1 MRRSLLS
8 FFNVLILASLL
19 LVTACSGGG
28 GARNE
33 EPTPTPLP
41 TPMAASKPTYKV
53 ARGDILAQV
62 QFSARVM
69 PAVQEELF
77 FRASGRVRNVY
88 VRNGEEVT
96 QGQVLA
102 DLLQLDEMEA
112 QSRSQALV
120 LRRAE
125 INLEMAWLSQQL
137 AATEMANWDRGYDIR
152 MKMNAYEVELAQ
164 IAYEE
169 TKMNSESLEG
179 DIQDAQITSPMD
191 GKVLTITV
199 LEGQEVSAFQKLV
212 TVGDD
217 SQLEVGATLTSTQMS
232 ELAEG
237 MDAVI
242 ELPNRPGERLTGKVR
257 SLPYPYGTGGGT
269 QTSSADTTG
278 TGGTVDTT
286 TRVEMDDPESL
297 ADFRLGDLVQV
308 TVIMESKEGVL
319 WLPPQAVRT
328 FEGRNFVVVQTD
340 GLPRRQ
346 DVRLG
351 IKNDEKVE
359 ILEGLEE
366 GQVVIAP

>member
-8 FFNVLILASLL
+8 FFNVFALASLL

-28 GARNE
+28 AARNE

-41 TPMAASKPTYKV
+41 TPMAASRPTYKV
-53 ARGDILAQV
+53 QRGDILAQV

-77 FRASGRVRNVY
+77 FRASGRVRKVY
-88 VRNGEEVT
+88 IRNGETVT
-96 QGQVLA
+96 KGQVLA

-112 QSRSQALV
+112 QARSQELT
-120 LRRAE
+120 LRKAE
-125 INLEMAWLSQQL
+125 INLEKAWLNQQL
-137 AATEMANWDRGYDIR
+137 AATQMSEWDRGYEIR
-152 MKMNAYEVELAQ
+152 MKMYAYDVELAQ

-169 TKMNSESLEG
+169 TKMNSQSLEG
-179 DIQDAQITSPMD
+179 NIQDAQIISPLD
-191 GKVLTITV
+191 GKVLNVTV
-199 LEGQEVSAFQKLV
+199 LEGQEANAFQKLI

-217 SQLEVGATLTSTQMS
+217 SKLEVGSTLTSTQMQ

-237 MDAVI
+237 MPATI
-242 ELPNRPGERLTGKVR
+242 ELPNRPGEKLTGKVR
-257 SLPYPYGTGGGT
+257 SLPYPYGTSGGA
-269 QTSSADTTG
+269 QTSSTTTTTTG
-278 TGGTVDTT
+278 ATADTT
-286 TRVEMDDPESL
+286 TRIELDDASSL
-297 ADFRLGDLVQV
+297 EGFRLGDMVNV
-308 TVIMESKEGVL
+308 TVVMESKEGVL
-319 WLPPQAVRT
+319 WLPPAAIRT

-346 DVRLG
+346 DVRVG